1 MLRGMSNPYEPPTPD
16 TYAPRP
22 LSPAT
27 LSATGRYLILVTAFL
42 GWLFAGVQ
50 MSITPLLSRSATIS
64 LRWPNPNKEAVPDEE
79 KASREKQ
86 VGKWFSW
93 FNATFLMGA
102 AVGGLLFGWLGDRA
116 GRARAMGL
124 SILCFTV
131 MSGLGYFAR
140 STEELLVYRFVSCLG
155 VGGMWPNGIA
165 LVSEAW
171 ADVSRP
177 MLAGLIGTAA
187 NVGQVGMAIIAIQV
201 PITVDSWRWV
211 LLLAATPVVLG
222 VVVLAAVPESPTWLS
237 GRAKST
243 GGKSQAPVAEVFRP
257 PLLWLTLIGIC
268 LGTIPLLG
276 GWGSGNWLVPW
287 ADQAG
292 ATSDLKAWIQLN
304 RSFGG
309 TISSLLGG
317 WVAGLV
323 GRRKSYFLISLGAL
337 VVSEVVYLGLTPADG
352 WLFAAGAFMVGLVA
366 GTFFGWLPLCLP
378 ELFPTRVRST
388 GAGVTFNFGRVASA
402 AGVFGAGVLI
412 QAFEGNYAR
421 VGQITSLIYLF
432 GMIVILFAPDTSQ
445 RKMSD

>member
-1 MLRGMSNPYEPPTPD
+1 MSNPYKPPTAELS
-16 TYAPRP
+16 APT
-22 LSPAT
+22 SS
-27 LSATGRYLILVTAFL
+27 LSATGRYVILVTAFL
-42 GWLFAGVQ
+42 GWFFAGVQ
-50 MSITPLLSRSATIS
+50 MSITPLMSRSATIS
-64 LRWPNPNKEAVPDEE
+64 LRWPEAATGPLSGEE
-79 KASREKQ
+79 KRERESQ

-102 AVGGLLFGWLGDRA
+102 AVGGLLFGWLGDKA

-131 MSGLGYFAR
+131 MSGMGYFAR
-140 STEELLVYRFVSCLG
+140 STEELLAYRFIACLG

-165 LVSEAW
+165 LASEAW
-171 ADVSRP
+171 SDVSRP

-187 NVGQVGMAIIAIQV
+187 NVGQVGMAMIAIRV
-201 PITVDSWRWV
+201 PITTESWRWV
-211 LLLAATPVVLG
+211 LLLASTPAVLG
-222 VVVLAAVPESPTWLS
+222 LFVLLAVPESPSWLA
-237 GRAKST
+237 GRASAKS
-243 GGKSQAPVAEVFRP
+243 GKSWGPVAEVFRP
-257 PLLWLTLIGIC
+257 PLLWLTLVGIC

-287 ADQAG
+287 ADQVG

-337 VVSEVVYLGLTPADG
+337 VVSEFVYFRLTPADG
-352 WLFAAGAFMVGLVA
+352 WLFAAGAFMVGLIA

-388 GAGVTFNFGRVASA
+388 GAGVTFNFGRIASA
-402 AGVFGAGVLI
+402 LGVFGAGVLI
-412 QAFEGNYAR
+412 QAFDGNYAR
-421 VGQITSLIYLF
+421 VGQITSLIYVL
-432 GMIVILFAPDTSQ
+432 GMVVILFAPDTSQ
-445 RKMSD
+445 RKMSE